1 MVEKEAEFFL
11 EELFFSRT
19 DFKGII
25 KSGNSVFHRVSGF
38 EWNELLNRPH
48 NVIRHP
54 NMPRGAFHYVWQEL
68 KLFNPIGAYVQ
79 NRSKDYGRYWVL
91 ALAVPV
97 PDGYLSIR
105 LKPSS
110 GLLET
115 ISKLYE
121 EVRYLESRLSPAES
135 QEVLLQKVID
145 LGYSSYQEFMTEALI
160 IELDSRQ
167 QKLTGRSVPELLLLK
182 DLNEVNKSMCK
193 IPARILET
201 YKSIVWTPLNLEITA
216 LKLGDVGRAVGVVA
230 STYQKMIKDLE
241 KEIKLFEEVSLA
253 VDKEIR
259 EATFLQ
265 AACYLISEIVDF
277 FMNDKANEYI
287 DTNHELKYL
296 SDLKEVYESK
306 VSETLDKVNR
316 TLNDFSTICKTLRS
330 LILSIEVIRVTGK
343 VEISRLDTAHE
354 FTAILNELNKFQ
366 KELADNMMV
375 LQNSLRMSSDIVLKM
390 LA

>member
-91 ALAVPV
+91 ALALPV

-182 DLNEVNKSMCK
+182 DLNEVNKYMCK

-287 DTNHELKYL
+287 DTNLELKYL

-366 KELADNMMV
+366 KELADNMMI